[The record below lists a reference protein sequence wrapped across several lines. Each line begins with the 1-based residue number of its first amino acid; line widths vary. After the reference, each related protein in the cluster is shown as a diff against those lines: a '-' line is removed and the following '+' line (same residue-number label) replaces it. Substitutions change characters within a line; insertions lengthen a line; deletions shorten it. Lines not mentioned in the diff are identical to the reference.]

1 MLKRAIN
8 FLKNEDGSEIVSL
21 VFVMPVF
28 VYIFAAIIS
37 FSQLC
42 YAKMA
47 ALNAASAGA
56 RAAVLQAGSGTAA
69 QKAEDVASQY
79 ISTVGMGVKMSDI
92 SLHSNTWK
100 RGEICTCVVNV
111 TVSTA
116 MPIGL
121 GTSGV
126 KGSYTLTGTCPMMI
140 EGGGI

>member
-21 VFVMPVF
+21 VFVMPIF

-47 ALNAASAGA
+47 ALNAASTGA
-56 RAAVLQAGSGTAA
+56 RAAVLQGASGTALEKA
-69 QKAEDVASQY
+69 QYVASQY
-79 ISTVGMGVKMSDI
+79 ISTVGMGVKMADTNVYAS
-92 SLHSNTWK
+92 SWK

-111 TVSTA
+111 NVSTA

-121 GTSGV
+121 GTSGI
-126 KGSYTLTGTCPMMI
+126 KGTYTLTGVCPMMI
-140 EGGGI
+140 EAGE